1 MLLAQEPSMEQ
12 IPPIHWAEMQAI
24 RKTPLNENDY
34 YRPPDWYELHSY
46 KLEKGHIT
54 SKKLFVIGV
63 MEFRDDGFSPDNR
76 YYYMIGDR
84 TYLGEIGKPKFRKLS
99 RVGAY
104 YRCRF
109 SPNSQ
114 YLVGKNLVDGSLR
127 CFEVQRDKQW
137 SLIEEGIDIFGWYP
151 DSRRVWYSV
160 VKGKRP
166 NLEVTYY
173 VQDILTRQHRRL
185 TNQEAQK
192 IHTSWDLLNPHFRLA
207 SPHYQ
212 GNKVYAYSRD
222 NRMRLKVDPFEVLRS
237 GRDEWDD
244 RPDIYLEWREGR
256 SQLLLRSWEHP
267 WGRIF
272 PQDVS
277 QDGCWVLFVGARF
290 VPVEPELKRFY
301 PQDEKRLDFELVLIE
316 TSSGKR
322 FYPLQGKRRVRLG
335 IGHPLSP
342 IYRFETSQL

>member
-1 MLLAQEPSMEQ
+1 MLFAQEPSIEQ
-12 IPPIHWAEMQAI
+12 VPPIHWAEMQAV

-46 KLEKGHIT
+46 KLEKGQIT
-54 SKKLFVIGV
+54 SKKLFVIGD

-99 RVGAY
+99 DVGEY
-104 YRCRF
+104 YQCRF
-109 SPNSQ
+109 SPNSR
-114 YLVGKNLVDGSLR
+114 YLVGKNLVGGSLR

-137 SLIEEGIDIFGWYP
+137 SLTEEGISIFGWYP
-151 DSRRVWYSV
+151 DSRRVWYSIV
-160 VKGKRP
+160 IGERP
-166 NLEVTYY
+166 NFKEIYY
-173 VQDILTRQHRRL
+173 VQDILTRQRRRL
-185 TNQEAQK
+185 TEQEAKK
-192 IHTSWDLLNPHFRLA
+192 IHTDWELLNPRFRFA
-207 SPHYQ
+207 SPWHQ

-222 NRMRLKVDPFEVLRS
+222 SRMRLKVDPFRVLRN
-237 GRDEWDD
+237 GGDDWDD

-256 SQLLLRSWEHP
+256 SQLLLSSGEHP

-277 QDGCWVLFVGARF
+277 QDGRWVLFVGARF

-301 PQDEKRLDFELVLIE
+301 PQDEQRIEFELVLIE
-316 TSSGKR
+316 TRSGKKL
-322 FYPLQGKRRVRLG
+322 YPLHGKKKVG
-335 IGHPLSP
+335 PGEWPPASP
-342 IYRFETSQL
+342 AYWFGSDQL